1 MVPLNRSLHS
11 IQAYTYTRLHQ
22 YIAAHDDHTWQNQ
35 TICCFEYVTFPTT
48 KHMKKVGDKKAHF
61 VCSVFGTL
69 IMCGVANY
77 VIFLTTLYD
86 IIFQ

>member
-1 MVPLNRSLHS
+1 MIILGRIKQFVALNMSLLN
-11 IQAYTYTRLHQ
+11 IY
-22 YIAAHDDHTWQNQ
+22 N
-35 TICCFEYVTFPTT
+35 
-48 KHMKKVGDKKAHF
+48 KKYEKGDEKAHF

-69 IMCGVANY
+69 IMSGVANY